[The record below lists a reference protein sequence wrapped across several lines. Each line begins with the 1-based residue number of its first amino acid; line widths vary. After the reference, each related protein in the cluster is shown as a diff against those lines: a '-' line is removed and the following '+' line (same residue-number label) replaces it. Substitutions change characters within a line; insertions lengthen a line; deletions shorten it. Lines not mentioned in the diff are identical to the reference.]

1 MNLTTKIA
9 LAGLVAGLAAC
20 QPGASPQP
28 MDMSGLIGSGNRT
41 NQNNAAATAV
51 SPAAQAAAAQAAS
64 NTSASSLRDA
74 ARAASG
80 ANTNL
85 GTPTLSPSA
94 IQQVQQSIPNIPTP
108 SIGN

>member
-1 MNLTTKIA
+1 MNVTTKIA

-28 MDMSGLIGSGNRT
+28 MDMSGLFGNRT

-94 IQQVQQSIPNIPTP
+94 IQQVQQSIPNLPTP